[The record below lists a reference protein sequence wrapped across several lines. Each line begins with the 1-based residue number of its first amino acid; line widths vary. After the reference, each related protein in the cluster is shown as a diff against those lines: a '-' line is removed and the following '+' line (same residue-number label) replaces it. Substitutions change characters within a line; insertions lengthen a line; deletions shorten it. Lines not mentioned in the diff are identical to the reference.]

1 MTKNVFWFRLGSYA
15 MMVTAALHT
24 IGHFFGRPE
33 PTNETEETLLTLMTT
48 YRIDFGGMERSM
60 MDLMRGYSLTFAA
73 AFLFA
78 GVMNLAVIRSQAANH
93 SLIRTVTL
101 IDVFYAAA
109 LLAVSMVYFIYPPM
123 VLVGFVFLCFVI
135 SFLVAPR
142 RRAIAV

>member
-1 MTKNVFWFRLGSYA
+1 MTKNVFWFPLGSYA

-24 IGHFFGRPE
+24 IGHFFGLPS

-73 AFLFA
+73 ALLFA
-78 GVMNLAVIRSQAANH
+78 GVMNLAVIRSQAANPA
-93 SLIRTVTL
+93 LIRTVTL

-109 LLAVSMVYFIYPPM
+109 LLAVSMVYFIYPPL
-123 VLVGFVFLCFVI
+123 VLVGLVFLCFVD
-135 SFLVAPR
+135 SFLVA
-142 RRAIAV
+142 